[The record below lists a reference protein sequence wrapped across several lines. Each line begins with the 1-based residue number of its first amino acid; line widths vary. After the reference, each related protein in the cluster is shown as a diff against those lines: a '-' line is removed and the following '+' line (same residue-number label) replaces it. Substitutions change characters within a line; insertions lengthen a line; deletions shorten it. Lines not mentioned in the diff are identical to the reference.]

1 MLLRLLPHFCLH
13 SPTLQVYFVTDG
25 HPINNFEFFRP
36 SIKTSMESEMESL
49 NVLKCPC
56 TRPCMTMR
64 LAPPLP

>member
-1 MLLRLLPHFCLH
+1 MRRTGTFALTGSQQWSMDP
-13 SPTLQVYFVTDG
+13 
-25 HPINNFEFFRP
+25 RP

-49 NVLKCPC
+49 NVLKSPC